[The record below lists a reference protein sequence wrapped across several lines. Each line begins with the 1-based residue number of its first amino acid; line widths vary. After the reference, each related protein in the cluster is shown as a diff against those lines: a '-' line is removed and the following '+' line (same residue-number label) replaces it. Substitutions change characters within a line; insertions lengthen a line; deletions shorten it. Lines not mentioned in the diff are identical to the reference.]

1 MSSTRT
7 AAFAGCGRW
16 LAVRLRDEPL
26 SPLQTQFCIFAGLHR
41 IEPVSRRTRFDRRF
55 RRSRRRDVRRISS
68 LEKSLKGYCMA
79 MPRTA
84 QRNGVVSAL
93 VLLASLSAL
102 AQTSTWNIDPAHST
116 AQFTVRHLG
125 ISNVTGQFT
134 KVSGMVVLNDV
145 DITKSQ
151 VSASIDVSSVD
162 TRVEARD
169 KDLKSP
175 NFFDVEKYPTIEFK
189 SKRIANSGGKLQVTG
204 DLTIHGTTHEVTLD
218 VDGPTPEV
226 TDPWGNS
233 RRGLSATTAINRKD
247 FNLVYNNLLKTGE
260 AVVGDT
266 VKIQIDA
273 ELVKKK

>member
-1 MSSTRT
+1 M
-7 AAFAGCGRW
+7 
-16 LAVRLRDEPL
+16 V
-26 SPLQTQFCIFAGLHR
+26 
-41 IEPVSRRTRFDRRF
+41 
-55 RRSRRRDVRRISS
+55 
-68 LEKSLKGYCMA
+68 
-79 MPRTA
+79 MPRTV
-84 QRNGVVSAL
+84 QRIGVVSAL

-134 KVSGMVVLNDV
+134 KVSGMVDLNDA

-175 NFFDVEKYPTIEFK
+175 NFFDVAKFPTIEFK
-189 SKRIANSGGKLQVTG
+189 SKRIANSAGKLQLTG
-204 DLTIHGTTHEVTLD
+204 DLTIHGTTHEVTLE

-233 RRGLSATTAINRKD
+233 RRGLSATTTINRKD
-247 FNLVYNNLLKTGE
+247 FNLTYNNLLKTGE

-273 ELVKKK
+273 EMVKKK